1 MTPPPLAAT
10 SAANGIENTASRRA
24 RSARVERRKDQ
35 NAFTINVAGR
45 PAACCIAKSWAATF
59 KRHPGRREHRPRAP
73 SRSTRWRSKMPAAL
87 ALNRKPRSKARAQG
101 MRGTTLVNRLA
112 GSQRRTPICWARGIT
127 CALPDTLRWL
137 PDAYHGPSGAYSA
150 RQWWPTCSPPA
161 AFTGPS
167 SPSRA
172 SGCPSRPR

>member
-1 MTPPPLAAT
+1 MIDPAALT
-10 SAANGIENTASRRA
+10 RDLGGKWH
-24 RSARVERRKDQ
+24 RSYGVAPCPVCQVERRKDQ
-35 NAFTINVAGR
+35 NALTINVKGDR
-45 PAACCIAKSWAATF
+45 LLLHCKKLGCYFRDILVAANIA
-59 KRHPGRREHRPRAP
+59 PGTVEID
-73 SRSTRWRSKMPAAL
+73 SL
-87 ALNRKPRSKARAQG
+87 ALEDARRARAEQEAKSKARAQG

-150 RQWWPTCSPPA
+150 RPWWPTCSPPA